1 MCPNGDL
8 EESFLH
14 HAASCPFSWMP
25 ELKTNFNVS
34 PFWWMLSTLGSICL
48 VANAMGSRRNFGK
61 SWKIIIKKLSSGNH
75 LLSNDLLKTW
85 EKQCPILAKM
95 QAGLSWWARLYS
107 FWILAAPLGCCGPQ
121 CTCKALWMCFSLS
134 CLPRRCTEFLS
145 AQQPS
150 PLPQGSNGL
159 SVLPE
164 RKKKNRKTLNFC
176 HCSSA
181 TSLI

>member
-1 MCPNGDL
+1 MDAEHLGQYMFGCQCNGKQK
-8 EESFLH
+8 
-14 HAASCPFSWMP
+14 
-25 ELKTNFNVS
+25 EL
-34 PFWWMLSTLGSICL
+34 
-48 VANAMGSRRNFGK
+48 
-61 SWKIIIKKLSSGNH
+61 WKKLKNNNKKLSSGNH

-85 EKQCPILAKM
+85 EKQCLILAKM
-95 QAGLSWWARLYS
+95 QAGSSWWARLYS